1 MSDGRPSASER
12 FPDLYALLGLE
23 PLEPDRARI
32 QQSLNRLASQI
43 QTHSQSAAKDAPSQP
58 QIERARKLF
67 ELGKQQL
74 LDPVRKVHYDQQW
87 QTIYGAVSATPRTE
101 KRTIEKPRVQSPEKQ
116 HAAAADQAAVV
127 KPSASTATGGQT
139 SAETWELRELQAL
152 LPEGD
157 PSAPFRPAEY
167 LANRAPEVAA
177 RYAADFDKLLS
188 LLVPPGVTV
197 SGVAVAD
204 RAGVTDVAAVLPARA
219 KPADGSLPV
228 DQSAVHSTVLPQP
241 PATPLAQ
248 RLRKKQGAPLLW
260 RAIGVLAAV
269 GIVLGIAYWRLQPA
283 SDQTDKDSAL
293 VARTAQNLLPTQPS
307 VGELPSAVP
316 QNAAKEAAPR
326 RSGLPSV
333 PGIEAIMPSGDAS
346 QTGGLTAASAALPPA
361 TSAMQE
367 AAIEETAMASMPAV
381 GAAEAQASPLSDDE
395 RQQWTDGMLAVRTA
409 IGQQQFTQATA
420 QLDSLRRLAK
430 TPIQTQQLS
439 RLVTLELLAQRFR
452 QALDKAL
459 ASMGAAET
467 FSFGNSNLA
476 SFVEADGER
485 VIFRIEG
492 RNRTFTMPELPVEI
506 AFAIVDMAMDREHPK
521 SLAAK
526 AAFILVHPAAQGD
539 DRAVKRAQQMM
550 STAVA
555 SGAVPP
561 DMQQAWQ
568 EDFLLP

>member
-32 QQSLNRLASQI
+32 QQSLKRLASQI
-43 QTHSQSAAKDAPSQP
+43 QVHSQTAAEAAPGP
-58 QIERARKLF
+58 LQIERARKLF

-74 LDPVRKVHYDQQW
+74 LDPARKVRYDQQW
-87 QTIYGAVSATPRTE
+87 QTIYGAASAAPRTE
-101 KRTIEKPRVQSPEKQ
+101 KRTMEKPRAESSEQEYS
-116 HAAAADQAAVV
+116 ATADRAAVV
-127 KPSASTATGGQT
+127 KSPVSTASEGQT
-139 SAETWELRELQAL
+139 SAETWNLRELQAL
-152 LPEGD
+152 LPEGEPSD
-157 PSAPFRPAEY
+157 PLRPAEY
-167 LANRAPEVAA
+167 LANRSPEVAA

-188 LLVPPGVTV
+188 LLAPPGATV

-204 RAGVTDVAAVLPARA
+204 KPGVTDLAAVQPAGE
-219 KPADGSLPV
+219 KPAVGPLPV
-228 DQSAVHSTVLPQP
+228 DQSAVHTAELRQP

-248 RLRKKQGAPLLW
+248 RLRQKQGAPLLW
-260 RAIGVLAAV
+260 RAIGVLAAM
-269 GIVLGIAYWRLQPA
+269 GIVLGIAYWRLQSA

-293 VARTAQNLLPTQPS
+293 AARTAQNPLPTQPLVS
-307 VGELPSAVP
+307 ELPSPIP
-316 QNAAKEAAPR
+316 QNAVQQAAPR

-333 PGIEAIMPSGDAS
+333 PGIEAIMASGDAS
-346 QTGGLTAASAALPPA
+346 PTGGLPGASAALPPA
-361 TSAMQE
+361 TSAMPE
-367 AAIEETAMASMPAV
+367 AAIEEPAMASMSAV
-381 GAAEAQASPLSDDE
+381 GAAEAQTSPPSDGE

-439 RLVTLELLAQRFR
+439 RLVTLEQLAQRFR

-476 SFVEADGER
+476 SFVEADGDR
-485 VIFRIEG
+485 VILRIEG
-492 RNRTFTMPELPVEI
+492 RNRTFAMPELPVEI

-526 AAFILVHPAAQGD
+526 AAFILFHPVAQAD

-550 STAVA
+550 VAAVA
-555 SGAVPP
+555 AGAVPP
-561 DMQQAWQ
+561 DMQQAW
-568 EDFLLP
+568 